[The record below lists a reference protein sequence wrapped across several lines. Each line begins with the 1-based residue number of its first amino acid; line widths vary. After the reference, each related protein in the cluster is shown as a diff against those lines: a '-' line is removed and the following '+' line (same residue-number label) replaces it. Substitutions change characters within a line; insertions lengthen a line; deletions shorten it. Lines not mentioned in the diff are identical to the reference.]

1 MGSFS
6 EERQVEA
13 TCIDKS
19 LLALGNVLKAL
30 TMVRDIKC
38 LEIGVPYR
46 SSVLT
51 FLLKDC
57 LSGNS
62 KTCVLATI
70 SPSDTSFSETMRTLG
85 YLERAKLI
93 FTNAKIN
100 EISQDFLFLSTLQ
113 RSAIDLKESP
123 YQLDDQGK
131 SHVIKFTSQ
140 SASDLLHQADSDLIS
155 ENFEPNSES
164 DHLEVEVRKLKK
176 SLEAKQNII
185 NEYESILSNDVINDK
200 ADCTI
205 DKDRAPRYHNSQG
218 YKTLL
223 SSYERESILLSTNI
237 ENLNNQFR

>member
-1 MGSFS
+1 
-6 EERQVEA
+6 
-13 TCIDKS
+13 
-19 LLALGNVLKAL
+19 
-30 TMVRDIKC
+30 MVRDIKC

-62 KTCVLATI
+62 KTCILATI
-70 SPSDTSFSETMRTLG
+70 SPSDTSFDETMRTLG

-93 FTNAKIN
+93 FTNAKIK
-100 EISQDFLFLSTLQ
+100 EISEDFFFLSTFQ
-113 RSAIDLKESP
+113 RSPNDLKESLH
-123 YQLDDQGK
+123 QLDDQRR
-131 SHVIKFTSQ
+131 SHAIKFSSESA

-155 ENFEPNSES
+155 EDSEPAES
-164 DHLEVEVRKLKK
+164 DHLEVEVRKLKR

-185 NEYESILSNDVINDK
+185 NEYENILSNYVFHDE
-200 ADCTI
+200 ADCTV

-237 ENLNNQFR
+237 ESLNNQLR